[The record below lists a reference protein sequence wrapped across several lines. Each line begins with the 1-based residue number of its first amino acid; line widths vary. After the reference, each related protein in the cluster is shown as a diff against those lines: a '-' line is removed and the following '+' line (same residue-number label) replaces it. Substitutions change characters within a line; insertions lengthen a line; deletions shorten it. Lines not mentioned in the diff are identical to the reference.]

1 MTIDEIYINESIR
14 IRKTY
19 LKNLLKI
26 VESEE
31 EIKNNVKH
39 IEDIK
44 KEIDRYKEEDIN
56 IDEKKISSTILEI
69 NKNIDIIK
77 KNIMPYSD
85 SIKKLDEDQRI
96 LYNNIKDKYPSIS
109 REEIQSQILPHIIP
123 IDNQFRKENAKL
135 YEKIM
140 NKEE

>member
-96 LYNNIKDKYPSIS
+96 LYNNIKDKYPGIS